1 MDLYLL
7 NYNNYYN
14 RIIKREENLS
24 DYLPYLLGD
33 PIVNIINWTPG
44 NGLTTSQIINQWQY
58 EQPNYVIAV
67 DENGNINSR
76 WWVIDAQ
83 YVRLTQY
90 ALTLRR
96 DVVADY
102 KQLILNAPIFVEKA
116 TLSAGDYP
124 LILNREDMS
133 FNQIKTRETPLYDK
147 TGCPWIVG
155 YIPKD
160 SFQEATTI
168 NATVNLSEDSVD
180 YTLNDLS
187 QYPYYKNVNFTNI
200 NIGLIAQY
208 AFPDFIRLDCQLNA
222 KVYPSPIN
230 MDLYDVTL
238 NLLYKINSNG
248 TAQAMT
254 VEGDDNS
261 IVHRGPGG
269 YLQGESGSATLPVK
283 YLNNIDLIPSY
294 EEKRGQY
301 PQTAYDNFAPL
312 MRNYAREIYRE
323 AISGSGIDFATSY
336 SILGEQG
343 KTIYDTSTG
352 LYYRV
357 KVKQYIQSVRT
368 FHPQTGTN
376 IFETLKKTLTNTTGT
391 PDNNTWA
398 MGFYNLSGYYL
409 EFEQIRL
416 STSVVIDANRNHLA
430 DAPYDMFCMP
440 YSDTFKYK
448 SNGVTYT
455 ANSLLAINLAQNIGL
470 QSGSGNIYDIQL
482 LPYCPLSGAKDMTP
496 GDVLDLGTQ
505 TVDEIK
511 NSAGETIGVL
521 AWCTFSNFT
530 FDINYKI
537 EVEDAKIEVNTDMY
551 RLTSPNFN
559 GQFEFN
565 AALNGGVDSFNV
577 DCTYKPWTPYIHIN
591 PNFKLLYGQD
601 FNDARGLICG
611 GDFSLTQLTSA
622 WAEYEQQNK
631 NYQNIFD
638 RQIQNMEVTQ
648 SIQRQ
653 QEIWSAA
660 AGALGASGT
669 GAAAGMLVGGPV
681 GAAVGGALSGLTSA
695 IAGAADIKLNDRLRN
710 EAIDYTRDNF
720 NYQLGN
726 IKALPQSIARTTA
739 LTYNNKLVPIL
750 EYYTCTSEEKEI
762 LKQKLKYNGMRV
774 EKIYPNGINELL
786 KTEKTYIK
794 GKLLRVESL
803 AADYVILNAI
813 ASEIYQGVFI

>member
-14 RIIKREENLS
+14 RIIKREES
-24 DYLPYLLGD
+24 VADYLPYLLGE
-33 PIVNIINWTPG
+33 PVLNIINWTPG
-44 NGLTTSQIINQWQY
+44 NGLTTTQIIGSWQY

-67 DENGNINSR
+67 NADGNIDSR

-83 YVRLTQY
+83 YIRLTQY
-90 ALTLRR
+90 KLTLRR

-102 KQLILNAPIFVEKA
+102 KSLILNAPIFVEKA
-116 TLSAGDYP
+116 TLNNGDYP

-133 FNQIKTRETPLYDK
+133 FNQIKTREIPLYDK
-147 TGCPWIVG
+147 TGCPWVVG
-155 YIPKD
+155 YIPRDAFKE
-160 SFQEATTI
+160 STTI
-168 NATVNLSEDSVD
+168 NATVDLAADSVD

-187 QYPYYKNVNFTNI
+187 QYPYYKNVNLNNTDIQNI
-200 NIGLIAQY
+200 VQY
-208 AFPDFIRLDCQLNA
+208 QLPEELNMYTSLNA
-222 KVYPSPIN
+222 KVYKN
-230 MDLYDVTL
+230 QFNTNLYDLELELTH
-238 NLLYKINSNG
+238 KIFKNG
-248 TAQAMT
+248 TAKSFAINNPDSHILN
-254 VEGDDNS
+254 VGD
-261 IVHRGPGG
+261 GG
-269 YLQGESGSATLPVK
+269 YIHDANVQRAVK
-283 YLNNIDLIPSY
+283 YNNNIDLIPVY
-294 EEKRGQY
+294 EERRGQY
-301 PQTAYDNFAPL
+301 PQTVYDFFTNLVQNNAS
-312 MRNYAREIYRE
+312 AIYNN
-323 AISGSGIDFATSY
+323 ALTASGLDFATSY

-352 LYYRV
+352 LYYRL
-357 KVKQYIQSVRT
+357 KAKNYTNNLPKNIR
-368 FHPQTGTN
+368 PQVGTALYN
-376 IFETLKKTLTNTTGT
+376 ALKLMLSNTTGT
-391 PDNNTWA
+391 PDNNTWLL
-398 MGFYNLSGYYL
+398 GYYNLTGYYL
-409 EFEQIRL
+409 EFEQIQL
-416 STSVVIDANRNHLA
+416 STSIIIDADRNHLA
-430 DAPYDMFCMP
+430 DAPYDMFCLP

-448 SNGVTYT
+448 SNGTTYT

-482 LPYCPLSGAKDMTP
+482 LPYCPLNAAKDMTP

-505 TVDEIK
+505 KVDQIK
-511 NSAGETIGVL
+511 NGSGVTIGVL

-530 FDINYKI
+530 FDIAYKI
-537 EVEDAKIEVNTDMY
+537 DVENPKIEVNTDMY

-577 DCTYKPWTPYIHIN
+577 DCTYKPFTPYIHIN
-591 PNFKLLYGQD
+591 PNFKLLYGAD
-601 FNDARGLICG
+601 YNDARGLICG

-622 WAEYEQQNK
+622 WANYEQQNK

-660 AGALGASGT
+660 AGAAGAAGT
-669 GAAAGMLVGGPV
+669 GAAAGMLVGGPI
-681 GAAVGGALSGLTSA
+681 GAVVGGTFSGITSA
-695 IAGAADIKLNDRLRN
+695 VAGAADIALNDKLRN

-720 NYQLGN
+720 NFQLGN

-750 EYYTCTSEEKEI
+750 EYYTCTTEEKEI
-762 LKQKLKYNGMRV
+762 LKQKLKFNGMRV

-786 KTEKTYIK
+786 RPQPTYIK

-813 ASEIYQGVFI
+813 ASEIYQGVYI